1 MAHLHN
7 LSIWKA
13 QTDSYTL
20 AWGTQGTCLKES
32 RRMGRRAGGRETVC
46 LMLGS
51 QASWLVSRAYT
62 CLGTPWLGGWCPQGC
77 CGRKRSSSAEQ
88 VGTQSD
94 FSLILIIQ
102 FWFVS
107 SGSETHQRKLSHLS
121 SHFVVSLVARL
132 ETLHEGHVKVEERGP
147 QAMGNGPESGLSIY
161 GSLGWEGPRCRR
173 QREGRALRGRR
184 EEVVELC

>member
-7 LSIWKA
+7 FSIWKA